1 MNESPIVQVGIF
13 SVPNRK
19 AYYCFLLNY

>member
-19 AYYCFLLNY
+19 AYDCFLLNY